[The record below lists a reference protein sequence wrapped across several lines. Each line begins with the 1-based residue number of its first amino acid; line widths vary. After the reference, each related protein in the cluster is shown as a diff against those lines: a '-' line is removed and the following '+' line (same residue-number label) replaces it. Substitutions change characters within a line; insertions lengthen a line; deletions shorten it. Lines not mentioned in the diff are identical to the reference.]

1 MQRFAQLF
9 SRRRRYD
16 DLAVS
21 IQEHVAERAEE
32 LMESGMLRAEA
43 EQAARREFGNVG
55 LIEQRSRELWQWTT
69 VESILADARFAMRQL
84 IKSPGFTATAVIT
97 LALGIAVNA
106 TMFSLVSAFL
116 LPRLPGR
123 DPQNMVVVSSVSP
136 DQAFVFQAD
145 TNPVSPP
152 NYFAWSGNKSL
163 FSEMSAADESR
174 TGSLSEPG
182 KQPEAVTYAAV
193 TANYFSVFGASPE
206 LGRAFVPDEDQQGHD
221 HVVILSHG
229 LWARRYGSDA
239 SVVGRMVR
247 LNREDY
253 MVVGVMAADFRM
265 LGFTSQLWMPLT
277 LAAED
282 RVPEARKNRYL
293 YLFARLAPGI
303 TLKQAKAQMEIL
315 AQQAQGDFPNAEKR
329 WGASVRMLP
338 DFLIHNFGIATAL
351 AVIMTVVGFVL
362 LIACANVAGLLL
374 TRAVSRQ
381 KELAIR
387 MSLGASR
394 VRVVRQLL
402 TEGVVIALVGGG
414 VGLLLTYIGIRLVRA
429 GLSFNPAIS
438 AVPVSLDSNVLLF
451 AAGVSLVSAILSS
464 VAPAIKASRTAIN
477 TDLKSDARGATAGR
491 AHGRLRVV
499 LVGGEIALAL
509 FLLIG
514 SCLLIRGVYFLDHQQ
529 LGFKYD
535 HLLTAGLVLDQAR
548 YVDSTKQSQFVRS
561 LVAQL
566 QRIPGVELAAV
577 TSDLPSSGPGN
588 VQIHIKGQPET
599 RSNEQYT
606 AAGAVVTADYFEV
619 AGVPIL
625 RGRAFTERDDTDAP
639 RVVLVNQEFVHKY
652 FQDHDPV
659 GRQIQLDIPGA
670 APAWSEI
677 VGVVGDVRN
686 FSEDPNM
693 QPQVYEAYLQ
703 RPVASFSLMLR
714 STVEPTS
721 LAPAMRQVVAQLDP
735 ELPMMRVLSMDGVI
749 DDQRSGNPLFSKLLA
764 TFAILA
770 LILAAIGIY
779 GLIAYSVGQR
789 TQEIGI
795 RLALGAKASDISR
808 MILIEGVKVAG
819 VGSAI
824 GFLMALPLPKVFD
837 SIFHGF
843 VLFHAPA
850 IYPIVLAVM
859 LSVVF
864 CATLGPARRATR
876 VDPTAALR
884 NE

>member
-1 MQRFAQLF
+1 MQRLAQLF

-21 IQEHVAERAEE
+21 IQEHIAERAEE
-32 LMESGMLRAEA
+32 LMESGMPQAEA

-55 LIEQRSRELWQWTT
+55 LMEQRSREEWQWLTA
-69 VESILADARFAMRQL
+69 ESIVADVRFALRQL
-84 IKSPGFTATAVIT
+84 IKSPGFTATAVVT
-97 LALGIAVNA
+97 LALGIAVSS

-116 LPRLPGR
+116 LPHLPGR

-136 DQAFVFQAD
+136 AQAFQAD

-152 NYFAWSGNKSL
+152 NYFEWSGDKAV
-163 FSEMSAADESR
+163 FSEVSAADEYR
-174 TGSLSEPG
+174 TGSLSGPG
-182 KQPEAVTYAAV
+182 KQPEAVSYAAV
-193 TANYFSVFGASPE
+193 TANYFSVFGGTPE
-206 LGRAFVPDEDQQGHD
+206 LGRAFVAGEDQTGHD

-229 LWARRYGSDA
+229 LWERRYSSDA
-239 SVVGRMVR
+239 SIVGRAVR

-253 MVVGVMAADFRM
+253 VVAGVMPAGFRL
-265 LGFTSQLWMPLT
+265 LGFTPQLWTPLT
-277 LAAED
+277 LSAAD
-282 RVPEARKNRYL
+282 LAPDARKNRFL

-303 TLKQAKAQMEIL
+303 TLKQARAQMQIL
-315 AQQAQGDFPNAEKR
+315 SQRAQEDFPSTEKR

-338 DFLIHNFGIATAL
+338 DFLIHNFGIGTAL

-374 TRAVSRQ
+374 TRAVRRQ

-414 VGLLLTYIGIRLVRA
+414 VGLFLTYIGVRLVRA

-438 AVPVSLDSNVLLF
+438 AVPVGLDTNVLLF
-451 AAGVSLVSAILSS
+451 ATVVSVVSAILSS
-464 VAPAIKASRTAIN
+464 VAPALKASRAAIN
-477 TDLKSDARGATAGR
+477 TDLKSETHGGTSGR
-491 AHGRLRVV
+491 AHNRLRVV
-499 LVGGEIALAL
+499 LVGGEIGLAL

-514 SCLLIRGVYFLDHQQ
+514 SCLLIRAVYLFDHQQ
-529 LGFKYD
+529 LGFKQD
-535 HLLTAGLVLDQAR
+535 HLLTAGLVLDRAR
-548 YVDSTKQSQFVRS
+548 YVDSTKQSEFVRS

-566 QRIPGVELAAV
+566 QQIPGVERAAV
-577 TSDLPSSGPGN
+577 ASDLPSSGPGS
-588 VQIHIKGQPET
+588 VPIHIRGQQET
-599 RSNEQYT
+599 RSNEQST
-606 AAGAVVTADYFEV
+606 AADTVVTANYFRA

-625 RGRAFTERDDTDAP
+625 RGRAFTEHDGTGAP
-639 RVVLVNQEFVHKY
+639 RVALVNQEFVHKY
-652 FQDHDPV
+652 LQGRDPV
-659 GRQIQLDIPGA
+659 GKQIQLDITGTP
-670 APAWSEI
+670 PVWSEI
-677 VGVVGDVRN
+677 VGVVGNVRN
-686 FSEDPNM
+686 YSLDPNM
-693 QPQVYEAYLQ
+693 VPQVYEAYLQ
-703 RPVASFSLMLR
+703 RPVASFSLLLR
-714 STVEPTS
+714 SNVEPSS
-721 LAPAMRQVVAQLDP
+721 LAPALRQVVAQLDA
-735 ELPMMRVLSMDGVI
+735 ELPMLRVMSMDGVI
-749 DDQRSGNPLFSKLLA
+749 NDQRNGNPLFERLLA

-789 TQEIGI
+789 TREIGI
-795 RLALGAKASDISR
+795 RLALGAKGSDISR
-808 MILIEGVKVAG
+808 MILIEGFKVAA
-819 VGSAI
+819 VGSSI
-824 GFLMALPLPKVFD
+824 GFVMALPLPKVFD
-837 SIFHGF
+837 SIFQGL
-843 VLFHAPA
+843 VLFGAPT

-859 LSVVF
+859 LCVVF